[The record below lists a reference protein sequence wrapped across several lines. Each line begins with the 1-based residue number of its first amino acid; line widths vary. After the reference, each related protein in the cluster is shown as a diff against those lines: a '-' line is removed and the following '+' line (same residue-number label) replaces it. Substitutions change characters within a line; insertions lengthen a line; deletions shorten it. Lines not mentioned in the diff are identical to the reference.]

1 MRPSKH
7 ITKAVAIQTGRTA
20 KEIIR
25 NDDWDG
31 FGLGM
36 SSSGEG
42 EGERGHT
49 REHVEAGKSKDRQL
63 QTNA

>member
-49 REHVEAGKSKDRQL
+49 REHVEAGK
-63 QTNA
+63 